1 MPESS
6 GWPLKPG
13 GVRFFVPLFACQQL
27 AQHPLTAHLYVEGMG
42 YYPEA
47 GGHMMERQ
55 QHDDCLIIYCVKG
68 GGQLWV
74 AADSD
79 AELQFS
85 VNEGDL
91 IVLPKGVQHR
101 YRANRHDPWTMYW
114 AHFSG
119 VSAMDYLRHLMPTD
133 SSFVVP
139 VGIHAKL
146 VADFESLLS
155 VQRTG
160 YQFSRFLFASN
171 LLAQLLTYIA
181 VLVPKMGPQSGS
193 YVDLDKIHAL
203 MEQHLSDQLDLETLA
218 RSANLSKYHFSKK
231 YKELTGQSPIQH
243 FLHMKMERAC
253 YLLDI
258 SDQSIAGV
266 SESLGYEDPQY
277 FSRLFKKVIGIS
289 PRDYRRLERG

>member
-13 GVRFFVPLFACQQL
+13 GIRFFVPLFACQQL
-27 AQHPLTAHLYVEGMG
+27 ARHPLTRHLFVEGLG
-42 YYPEA
+42 YYPQAA
-47 GGHMMERQ
+47 GHVMERQ

-68 GGQLWV
+68 RGQLQITNP
-74 AADSD
+74 APLD
-79 AELQFS
+79 FS
-85 VNEGDL
+85 VKEGDL
-91 IVLPKGVQHR
+91 ILLPKGVSHR
-101 YRANRHDPWTMYW
+101 YRASRHDPWTMYW

-119 VSAMDYLRHLMPTD
+119 TSAMAYLEHLMPT
-133 SSFVVP
+133 SSSYVVP
-139 VGIHAKL
+139 LGIHPRL
-146 VADFESLLS
+146 VADFENLLS

-160 YQFSRFLFASN
+160 YQFSRFLYASN
-171 LLAQLLTYIA
+171 LLAQLLTYAA

-203 MEQHLSDQLDLETLA
+203 MEQHLSRHLDLETLA

-258 SDQSIAGV
+258 SGESITAV
-266 SESLGYEDPQY
+266 SESLGYDDPQY

-289 PRDYRRLERG
+289 PRDYRHLDRG